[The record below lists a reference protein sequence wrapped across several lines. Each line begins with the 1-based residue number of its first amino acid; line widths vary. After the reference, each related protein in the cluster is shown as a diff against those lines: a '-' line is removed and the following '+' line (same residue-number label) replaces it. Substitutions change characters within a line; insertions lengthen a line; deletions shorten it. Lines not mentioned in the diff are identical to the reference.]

1 MTISQNI
8 LKLNCAKQVHCL
20 FGNGGLCTYIGIA
33 YCSRICFPESVFLKA
48 KFWLCIKVTF
58 YEEFTNIL
66 VPDVV
71 LYAELRSVLL
81 FVNSTL
87 QFCHY

>member
-1 MTISQNI
+1 MPSKFI
-8 LKLNCAKQVHCL
+8 VCL
-20 FGNGGLCTYIGIA
+20 ETGA
-33 YCSRICFPESVFLKA
+33 YVRTSVLLFAQESVFQKVFFLKA
-48 KFWLCIKVTF
+48 KFWLYIKVAF

-66 VPDVV
+66 VSDVV

-81 FVNSTL
+81 FVNSSL